1 MNPAEAKLREL
12 IDEYNAARRARNV
25 LKSYQEI
32 HISAKARDIAEFV
45 RAHVDHIQIIE
56 SEQERAE

>member
-32 HISAKARDIAEFV
+32 HISATARDIAEFV
-45 RAHVDHIQIIE
+45 RAHVDHIQIK
-56 SEQERAE
+56 SEQEQAE